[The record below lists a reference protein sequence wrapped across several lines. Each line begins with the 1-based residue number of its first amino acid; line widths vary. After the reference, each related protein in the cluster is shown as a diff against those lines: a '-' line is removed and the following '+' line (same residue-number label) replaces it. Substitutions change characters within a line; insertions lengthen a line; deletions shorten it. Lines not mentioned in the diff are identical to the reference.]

1 MKDKDKSVKVAWFST
16 CESGGRGNYT
26 RNKKHSADVKEL
38 NSLAVSEVAKAI
50 IININVKVNTKD
62 GFDSDN
68 ESKSLTSRRCTLVRS
83 PTCSDTMSI
92 LNS

>member
-26 RNKKHSADVKEL
+26 RNKKNSADGKEL

-83 PTCSDTMSI
+83 PTCSDTMAI